1 VAHIG
6 RYPPDHPTGHYE
18 GDWQVTPEGADI
30 GSTGDR
36 LTVPFRGTRFDLT
49 VRKGNYWAL
58 LYVAVDGEPSDTLPR
73 TDDGRS
79 YVVLYSPEPRVE
91 EVALA
96 RYLADGD
103 HTMEIVAEGGWG
115 QWAVEGWSV
124 HREADTRMYGVLQ
137 VICALG
143 LLVTLPLGA
152 ALLWSLP
159 WPQWMDKAF
168 DAYGALP
175 PVIPQALTLLA
186 AAAFYF
192 APSLLLSLPGLA
204 LLALSLLL
212 APSTGLPVVAL
223 AIPFYRQPKGI
234 MGSIFGMAEI
244 VTLMVFAAW
253 AVRRLM
259 EWLAGIRRGE
269 RSFWSLSIPGVSE
282 WELTPLDW
290 GMVALG
296 LVSLLSLFV
305 AQGKRVA
312 LREFRTVVFE
322 PLLFYLL
329 LRATLKDKQRLWY
342 VADGWILSGLMIAIW
357 GLVQFASGRGI
368 ITAEGVWRV
377 RGPYGSPNNL
387 ALMLGRQLP
396 LLISVAAFSRGRWRR
411 MAYALILLPAAA
423 AFYLTYS
430 RAGWLAGLPVSLLFL
445 GLVRG
450 GRAAWGAVGALALG
464 GLSAIPILS
473 TERFRSLLNPRQ
485 GTLFFRLM
493 LWQSSLAMIRD
504 HPLLGVGLDNFLYQY
519 RSRYILPSAWQE
531 PNLSHPHNL
540 LLEFW
545 TRLGVLGVGALA
557 WVEIR
562 FFRRAWRLYRC
573 LPEGDRRAL
582 ALGAMGGMVNVLS
595 HGLVDNGFF
604 VIDLAYAFCLL
615 VGLIAQMSEQEN

>member
-1 VAHIG
+1 
-6 RYPPDHPTGHYE
+6 
-18 GDWQVTPEGADI
+18 
-30 GSTGDR
+30 
-36 LTVPFRGTRFDLT
+36 
-49 VRKGNYWAL
+49 
-58 LYVAVDGEPSDTLPR
+58 
-73 TDDGRS
+73 
-79 YVVLYSPEPRVE
+79 
-91 EVALA
+91 
-96 RYLADGD
+96 
-103 HTMEIVAEGGWG
+103 
-115 QWAVEGWSV
+115 
-124 HREADTRMYGVLQ
+124 
-137 VICALG
+137 
-143 LLVTLPLGA
+143 
-152 ALLWSLP
+152 
-159 WPQWMDKAF
+159 
-168 DAYGALP
+168 
-175 PVIPQALTLLA
+175 LTLLTA
-186 AAAFYF
+186 AVFYF
-192 APSLLLSLPGLA
+192 APGLLSSLPGLA
-204 LLALSLLL
+204 LLALFLLL
-212 APSTGLPVVAL
+212 APSTGLPVVAM
-223 AIPFYRQPKGI
+223 AIPFYRQPKEI
-234 MGSIFGMAEI
+234 MGNIFGMAEI

-253 AVRRLM
+253 AVRWLM
-259 EWLAGIRRGE
+259 DWLASIWRKE
-269 RSFWSLSIPGVSE
+269 RSPWNLSIPGVPE

-329 LRATLKDKQRLWY
+329 LRATLRDRQRLWH
-342 VADGWILSGLMIAIW
+342 VADGWIFSGLVIAIW
-357 GLVQFASGRGI
+357 GLAQFASGRGI

-396 LLISVAAFSRGRWRR
+396 LLIAVAAFSRSRWRQI
-411 MAYALILLPAAA
+411 AYALILLPAAA
-423 AFYLTYS
+423 AFYFTYS
-430 RAGWLAGLPVSLLFL
+430 RAGWLAGLPIPLLFL

-450 GRAAWGAVGALALG
+450 GRAAWGAVGALVAG
-464 GLSAIPILS
+464 GLSAIPTLS
-473 TERFRSLLNPRQ
+473 SERFRSLLNPRQ
-485 GTLFFRLM
+485 GTLFFRLR

-545 TRLGVLGVGALA
+545 TRLGVLGVGTLA

-562 FFRRAWRLYRC
+562 FFRRAWRLYRR
-573 LPEGDRRAL
+573 LPEGDQRAL

-615 VGLIAQMSEQEN
+615 VGLIAQMAEQAN